1 VNRSIVVVVI
11 GSLLGGACH
20 GSHGGG
26 ANRDATTRTLLAA
39 GRDRTPSTKSDDQEW
54 AAAELQ
60 RIAARARAER
70 QRDPGAGA
78 AAAINRT
85 LFDVLAFSREVD
97 DADIAFVLLPS
108 VLRRR
113 RGSCVGL
120 GALYIAL
127 GALLDV
133 PVAGVVVPGHF
144 FVRVAEGGRS
154 RNVELLRRGEEMPDD
169 WYRARYPIAGDGA
182 SAYGRLL
189 TVTEVRGVIEY
200 NVGQQAKRLNQ
211 LADAR
216 RAYQR
221 ATEDFPAFAEA
232 HASLGAT
239 LHLLGA
245 LDDAAAAYAAAARAY
260 PLLPGLRD
268 NINLLD
274 VERRGPSSA
283 DH

>member
-1 VNRSIVVVVI
+1 MNRSIIVVII
-11 GSLLGGACH
+11 GSLLAGACRGGH
-20 GSHGGG
+20 GRTDSG
-26 ANRDATTRTLLAA
+26 AATARTLLAA
-39 GRDRTPSTKSDDQEW
+39 GRDVAPPSSAADRDW
-54 AAAELQ
+54 AKGELE
-60 RIAARARAER
+60 RIASRVRAER
-70 QRDPGAGA
+70 QRDPGAGN

-97 DADIAFVLLPS
+97 DADLGFVLLPS
-108 VLRRR
+108 VLRQR

-120 GALYIAL
+120 GALFIAVA
-127 GALLDV
+127 ALLDV
-133 PVAGVVVPGHF
+133 PAAGVVVPGHF

-154 RNVELLRRGEEMPDD
+154 HNVELLRRGEEMPDD
-169 WYRARYPIAGDGA
+169 WYRSRYPIAGNGA
-182 SAYGRLL
+182 AAYGRLL

-211 LADAR
+211 LPEAR

-245 LDDAAAAYAAAARAY
+245 LDAAATAYAAAARAY
-260 PLLPGLRD
+260 PALPGLKD
-268 NINLLD
+268 NIDLLES
-274 VERRGPSSA
+274 ERRVPTNA
-283 DH
+283 VH